1 MASKPFWKQPESDFN
16 YGGVAIFEASP
27 ELDTRNSSAGFAQSL
42 TCQIHRHLARLPLH
56 TDVPSQSRHQQA
68 VVRSSEHNAA
78 KQLAS

>member
-56 TDVPSQSRHQQA
+56 TDVPSLSRHQQA

-78 KQLAS
+78 STTQ